1 MCFPHRREESVMMMR
16 KSLVMVSAVLLLVG
30 ATACKKKDAKTG
42 ADMDIRPATV
52 EPPPQEVTSEP
63 EPVITGDQQP
73 SPWEADLQEVTEY
86 ARQEGLLGDVFFDF
100 DRYEL
105 RPEARERL
113 ARNARFLMEHPEF
126 VVTIEGHADER
137 GTNDY
142 NLALGERRANAA
154 KDYLGSLGVDAG
166 RMRTISYGEER
177 PFCGESNEG
186 CWQQNRRAHF
196 AITGRTNVG

>member
-1 MCFPHRREESVMMMR
+1 MTMHKR
-16 KSLVMVSAVLLLVG
+16 LMVAATMVLLVTAVG
-30 ATACKKKDAKTG
+30 CKKKDAKTG
-42 ADMDIRPATV
+42 EDMVIRPSTV
-52 EPPPQEVTSEP
+52 EPPPQEVTSDLD
-63 EPVITGDQQP
+63 PVITGDQQP

-100 DRYEL
+100 DRAEL
-105 RPEARERL
+105 RAEARERL
-113 ARNARFLMEHPEF
+113 ARNARFLMDHPEF

-154 KDYLGSLGVDAG
+154 KDYLSSLGVDG
-166 RMRTISYGEER
+166 SRMRTLSYGEER
-177 PFCGESNEG
+177 PFCGQSNES

-196 AITGRTNVG
+196 AITGRANVG